1 MIYRELSSWSAV
13 MVATIGFGICAVA
26 HSAETLELKDG
37 DRVVLV
43 GATFIEREGQFGY
56 IETALALANP
66 EKKITFRN
74 LGWSGDTVWA
84 DSRGIFDPPAVGYQ
98 RMIELIKELK
108 PTVIVFN
115 YGLNES
121 YAGESGINAFVKQ
134 YDKLCDDVKPTGAR
148 LAFMTPTKL
157 ERPPSPLPDASLH
170 NPMLEQYVIAI
181 RQIAARRGAPVI
193 ELFGRT
199 PTQIDFMRASTF
211 ERGPRGARARMEVSS
226 LTENGIHFSPLGYSV
241 IATWV
246 VGRSPLGTRDPK
258 DNRPREAPFEA
269 MKKYEAA
276 FERVRQKVVAKNQLF
291 FYRWRPQNVTY
302 LTGFRK
308 HEQGNNAV
316 EIAQFD
322 PLVEKLEAEIDELKK
337 KKD

>member
-1 MIYRELSSWSAV
+1 LFA
-13 MVATIGFGICAVA
+13 AVA
-26 HSAETLELKDG
+26 SVAASARAGEPFELKDK
-37 DRVVLV
+37 DRVILV
-43 GATFIEREGQFGY
+43 GATFIEREGRFGY
-56 IETALALANP
+56 IESALTLANP
-66 EKKITFRN
+66 DKKITFRN

-98 RMIELIKELK
+98 RMIDLIKELK
-108 PTVIVFN
+108 PTLILFN

-148 LAFMTPTKL
+148 LAFMTPLKL

-193 ELFGRT
+193 ELFDGNPSLDEFTRR
-199 PTQIDFMRASTF
+199 QQV
-211 ERGPRGARARMEVSS
+211 ARVVGGLPWIN
-226 LTENGIHFSPLGYSV
+226 LTENGMHYGPYGYAV
-241 IATWV
+241 ISNCAFGGCSLRQHQDVKVHMSAPWSTEAKQ
-246 VGRSPLGTRDPK
+246 K
-258 DNRPREAPFEA
+258 DERL
-269 MKKYEAA
+269 
-276 FERVRQKVVAKNQLF
+276 ERVRQKVVAKNQLF
-291 FYRWRPQNVTY
+291 FYRWRPQNITY

-322 PLVEKLEAEIDELKK
+322 PLVEKLEAEIDGLKK

>member
-1 MIYRELSSWSAV
+1 MIRGHCCRWKVLLFA
-13 MVATIGFGICAVA
+13 AVA
-26 HSAETLELKDG
+26 SIAASARAAEPFELKDH

-56 IETALALANP
+56 IETALTLANP
-66 EKKITFRN
+66 DKKITFRN

-84 DSRGIFDPPAVGYQ
+84 DSRGIFNPPAAGYQ
-98 RMIELIKELK
+98 RLITLIKELK
-108 PTVIVFN
+108 PTLILFN

-121 YAGESGINAFVKQ
+121 YAGESGINAFVQQ

-148 LAFMTPTKL
+148 LAFMTPLKL
-157 ERPPSPLPDASLH
+157 EQPPSPLPDASLH

-193 ELFGRT
+193 ELFDRT
-199 PTQIDFMRASTF
+199 PTRTDFMRASTF
-211 ERGPRGARARMEVSS
+211 EPGLRGARSRLEVTN
-226 LTENGIHFSPLGYSV
+226 LTENGIHYGPFGYSI
-241 IATWV
+241 IANWV
-246 VGRSPLGTRDPK
+246 VGRSPLGRTDPE
-258 DNRPREAPFEA
+258 DNRPREIPIEA

-291 FYRWRPQNVTY
+291 FHRWRPQNVTY

-322 PLVEKLEAEIDELKK
+322 PLVEKLEAEIDELKME
-337 KKD
+337 

>member
-1 MIYRELSSWSAV
+1 
-13 MVATIGFGICAVA
+13 MVVCASFARMAVA
-26 HSAETLELKDG
+26 AEPFELKDN

-43 GATFIEREGQFGY
+43 GATFVEREGQFGY
-56 IETALALANP
+56 IETALALAYP
-66 EKKITFRN
+66 DKPVTFRN

-84 DSRGIFDPPAVGYQ
+84 ESRGIFDPPAVGYQ
-98 RMIELIKELK
+98 RMIELIKELR
-108 PTVIVFN
+108 PTLIIFN

-121 YAGESGINAFVKQ
+121 YAGETGINAFVKQ

-148 LAFMTPTKL
+148 LAFMTPLKL
-157 ERPPSPLPDASLH
+157 EQPPRPLPDASLH

-193 ELFGRT
+193 ELFDRT
-199 PTQIDFMRASTF
+199 PSRMDFALAVRSDRGV
-211 ERGPRGARARMEVSS
+211 RGPRSRNEPTH
-226 LTENGIHFSPLGYSV
+226 LTENGIHPGSVGYSIV
-241 IATWV
+241 ANWV
-246 VGRSPLGTRDPK
+246 VGRSAAGIRDTDELQK
-258 DNRPREAPFEA
+258 YDTTFEQ
-269 MKKYEAA
+269 
-276 FERVRQKVVAKNQLF
+276 VRQKVVEKNQLF

-322 PLVEKLEAEIDELKK
+322 PLVEKLEAEIHTIKSAK
-337 KKD
+337 